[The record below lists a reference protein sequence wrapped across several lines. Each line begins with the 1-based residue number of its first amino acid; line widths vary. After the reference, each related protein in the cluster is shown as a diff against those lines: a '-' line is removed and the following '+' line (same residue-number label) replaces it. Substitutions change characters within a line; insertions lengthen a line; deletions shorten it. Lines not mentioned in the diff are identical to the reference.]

1 MKRTLRSILAL
12 TLAICSMLGSLSA
25 LAETVCVM
33 QSATVYATP
42 GDVSSAVGTL
52 PAGTTLTRDAT
63 KSGWSRVRQGGNT
76 AFMRSEDLTVPKA
89 CKVTAYAQS
98 ETALYKSFTE
108 DSDKLATISAGS
120 KVLVAAT
127 AGEWGYA
134 RCNGKIGFVKLNA
147 LTTDAPKADA
157 PDSSV
162 QTMNVTAYASKDGA
176 KV

>member
-42 GDVSSAVGTL
+42 GDASSAVGTL
-52 PAGTTLTRDAT
+52 PAGTVLTRDAA

-98 ETALYKSFTE
+98 ETARTRNAAPVRSSE
-108 DSDKLATISAGS
+108 GRSAPPR
-120 KVLVAAT
+120 T
-127 AGEWGYA
+127 
-134 RCNGKIGFVKLNA
+134 
-147 LTTDAPKADA
+147 
-157 PDSSV
+157 
-162 QTMNVTAYASKDGA
+162 
-176 KV
+176 